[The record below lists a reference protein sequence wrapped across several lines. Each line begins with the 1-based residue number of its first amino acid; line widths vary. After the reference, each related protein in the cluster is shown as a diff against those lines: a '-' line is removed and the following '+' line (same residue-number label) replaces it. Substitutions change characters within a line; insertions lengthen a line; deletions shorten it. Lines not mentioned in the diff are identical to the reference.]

1 MIVIDKIKGVLMH
14 KHKAADIIAPIT
26 LTGDVTGSG
35 NNEIS
40 TTLSDNTV
48 SPSKLNQAFRN
59 IVPISA
65 SDVDFAD
72 GQVFTKTLI
81 AETTL
86 TFSNLYVGVKDLE
99 IIGGFLLHLPAW
111 VKIIDG
117 TYDGTVENLIQIMC
131 TNAGTGTEK
140 GWAIISQEAI

>member
-14 KHKAADIIAPIT
+14 KHKAADIIDPIT
-26 LTGDVTGSG
+26 LTGDVTGTG
-35 NNEIS
+35 NSVIP

-48 SPSKLNQAFRN
+48 SPSKLNQTFRD
-59 IVPISA
+59 IIPISD

-99 IIGGFLLHLPAW
+99 ISGDFGLNLPAW
-111 VKIIDG
+111 IKIISG
-117 TYDGTVENLIQIMC
+117 EYDGTVENLIQIMV
-131 TNAGTGTEK
+131 TNSGAGLEK
-140 GWAIISQEAI
+140 GWAIISQEAV